1 MYGIQATMI
10 RVQSCVRC
18 WEQVLQ
24 VRAELLCKQQACQ
37 QAAGLPERLSSG
49 CAATSSSSI
58 VQARLWAASLA
69 GSVCVLKSV
78 HWSEKDELQAE
89 GNQGCVHAAQGR
101 HNLAAHSF
109 AAAYRLASQAQE
121 VSRKALHEGAA

>member
-1 MYGIQATMI
+1 MHVIQATVI

-49 CAATSSSSI
+49 GAATSSSSI

-69 GSVCVLKSV
+69 GIVCVLKSV
-78 HWSEKDELQAE
+78 HWSEKDDYRPRATR
-89 GNQGCVHAAQGR
+89 AACMP
-101 HNLAAHSF
+101 
-109 AAAYRLASQAQE
+109 
-121 VSRKALHEGAA
+121 RKADTTWLRTPLRLHTVLPLRCKR